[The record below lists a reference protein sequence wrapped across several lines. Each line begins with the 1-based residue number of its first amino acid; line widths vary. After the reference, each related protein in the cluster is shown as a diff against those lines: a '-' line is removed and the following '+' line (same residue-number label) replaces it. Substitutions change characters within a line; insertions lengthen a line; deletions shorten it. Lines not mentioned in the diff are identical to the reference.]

1 MNNTYLNEAS
11 SLDRNKMTE
20 NLLKFDQKIFT
31 AIVNRY
37 QCIVIRYKHN
47 LCKM

>member
-20 NLLKFDQKIFT
+20 NFHSDEPYIFNLTKIHDT
-31 AIVNRY
+31 N
-37 QCIVIRYKHN
+37 KHK
-47 LCKM
+47 LIPHF